1 MSRRGVILALDI
13 GTTGFKL
20 GLFDRQAELVEMT
33 NTYYPINTY
42 DGDKADSDPERW
54 WAGFLDC
61 RQRMKS
67 SLEDVEVMPMG
78 VTTPGAMILDK
89 EGNPLTPAVLFMDR
103 RSPKQSYEIREIIG
117 EEKLLTET
125 ANLPVPGGCTA
136 STILWW
142 RDNLPEVYKN
152 GHIFGH
158 TNTFFGCRLTGKFGM
173 DASTG
178 SLTALF
184 NTTRPEKGWNLEI
197 VRELG
202 IPEEK
207 LPPVVNSWEVLGTLK
222 SEMAKKLNLKA
233 GIPVLMGGNDVACA
247 DLSVGTHEQGKIVDI
262 MGTCE
267 ILTTCLDTP
276 IPSAR
281 HNIRA
286 HVIPGRWI
294 TMFVL
299 NTGGEAFNWFARVFC
314 KDLSLDDFF
323 KEFLPE
329 TLRKVLQREK
339 EGEVLDLPTFLP
351 YLSGDR
357 YSVDNIWA
365 SITNLHL
372 SHNREDILAGMV
384 KTSMELV
391 AQHLKELSEKVKLS
405 EEMILTG
412 GAINPVFIE
421 AKKRWMGKFKY
432 LIKEQSSLQGCA
444 ILGKMFL
451 EGAFKKG

>member
-1 MSRRGVILALDI
+1 MSGKGVILALDI

-20 GLFDRQAELVEMT
+20 GLFDREAELIEMT
-33 NTYYPINTY
+33 NCFYPINAY
-42 DGDKADSDPERW
+42 DGKADSDPGKW

-61 RQRMKS
+61 HKRLKS
-67 SLEDVEVMPMG
+67 SLKDVEVMPMG
-78 VTTPGAMILDK
+78 VTTPGAMILDG

-103 RSPKQSYEIREIIG
+103 RSPEQAQEIRDKIG
-117 EEKLLTET
+117 EERLLSET

-142 RDNLPEVYKN
+142 RDNLPEVYRS
-152 GHIFGH
+152 GHVFGH
-158 TNTFFGCRLTGKFGM
+158 TNTFFGARLTGKFGM

-207 LPPVVNSWEVLGTLK
+207 LPPFVNSWEVVGTLK
-222 SEMAKKLNLKA
+222 PEMAKKLNLKA

-247 DLSVGTHEQGKIVDI
+247 DLSVGLYEQGKVVDI
-262 MGTCE
+262 LGTCE
-267 ILTTCLDTP
+267 ILTTCLETP
-276 IPSAR
+276 IASPR
-281 HNIRA
+281 HNIRC

-299 NTGGEAFNWFARVFC
+299 NTAGEAFKWFANVFC
-314 KDLSLDDFF
+314 RDMSLESFF

-329 TLRKVLQREK
+329 TLRKILEREK
-339 EGEVLDLPTFLP
+339 KGKVLDLPGFLP

-357 YSVDNIWA
+357 YSVENIWA

-421 AKKRWMGKFKY
+421 AKRKWMGEFKY
-432 LIKEQSSLQGCA
+432 VIKEQSSLQGCA

-451 EGAFKKG
+451 DGAFKKG

>member
-1 MSRRGVILALDI
+1 MTRKGVILALDI

-20 GLFDRQAELVEMT
+20 GLFDREGNLIEMT
-33 NTYYPINTY
+33 NCYYPINSY

-54 WAGFLDC
+54 WAGFVDC
-61 RQRMKS
+61 RQRLKS

-78 VTTPGAMILDK
+78 VTTPGAMILAK

-103 RSPKQSYEIREIIG
+103 RSPKQAQEIRDRIG
-117 EEKLLTET
+117 EERLLSET

-152 GHIFGH
+152 GYIFGH
-158 TNTFFGCRLTGKFGM
+158 TNTFFGARLTGKFGM

-178 SLTALF
+178 SLTAIF
-184 NTTRPEKGWNLEI
+184 NTTKPEKGWNLEI

-207 LPPVVNSWEVLGTLK
+207 LPPIVNSWEVLGTVK
-222 SEMAKKLNLKA
+222 REIASKLNLKV

-247 DLSVGTHEQGKIVDI
+247 DLSVGTHEEGKIVDI
-262 MGTCE
+262 LGTCE
-267 ILTTCLDTP
+267 ILTTCLARP
-276 IPSAR
+276 IPSPR

-286 HVIPGRWI
+286 HVVPGRWI

-299 NTGGEAFNWFARVFC
+299 NTAGEAFNWFARVFC
-314 KDLSLDDFF
+314 KDMSLDDFF
-323 KEFLPE
+323 KKFLPG
-329 TLRKVLQREK
+329 TLREVLQREK
-339 EGEVLDLPTFLP
+339 EGEVLDLPNFLP

-357 YSVDNIWA
+357 YSVENIWA

-372 SHNREDILAGMV
+372 SHNREDILVGMV
-384 KTSMELV
+384 KTSLELI

-412 GAINPVFIE
+412 GAINPEFIE
-421 AKKRWMGKFKY
+421 AKKRWMGKFNY
-432 LIKEQSSLQGCA
+432 VIREQSSLQGCA
-444 ILGKMFL
+444 VLGKMFL